1 MVLALKGMTLNE
13 FARNVETP
21 RKKGVHPLSVSQ
33 YLNGKLTSK
42 HIESAV
48 EKLINE
54 GKKELRMVLNGK
66 EENAA

>member
-1 MVLALKGMTLNE
+1 
-13 FARNVETP
+13 
-21 RKKGVHPLSVSQ
+21 VSQ
-33 YLNGKLTSK
+33 YLNGKLTSQ